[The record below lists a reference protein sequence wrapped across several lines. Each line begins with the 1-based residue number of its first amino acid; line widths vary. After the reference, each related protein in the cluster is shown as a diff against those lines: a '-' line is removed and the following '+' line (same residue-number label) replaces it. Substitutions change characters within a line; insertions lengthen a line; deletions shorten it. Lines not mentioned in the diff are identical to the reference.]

1 MSVRGRFHRTIPL
14 LLVLLASPVPA
25 RADGAPSSDLMRI
38 YRTLSTRTFVD
49 LTHSFDSD
57 IPHWKGFDALKVR
70 DVYTIDKDGF
80 YAQEFCHV
88 G

>member
-1 MSVRGRFHRTIPL
+1 MSVRGLFHRAIPL
-14 LLVLLASPVPA
+14 LLVLLASPAPV